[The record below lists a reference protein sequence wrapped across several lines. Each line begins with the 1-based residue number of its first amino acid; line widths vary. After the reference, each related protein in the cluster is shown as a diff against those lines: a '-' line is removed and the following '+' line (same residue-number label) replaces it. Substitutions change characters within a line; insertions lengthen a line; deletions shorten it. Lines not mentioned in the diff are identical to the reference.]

1 MKAGFHTPIMKF
13 SVADLLD
20 QLSYDQPVPKA
31 TLAKILKLT
40 NKADKERLDLALDG
54 LSKLGLLS
62 RQDDDAVVRDRC
74 EDLFDARLRCS
85 SKGFCFAIR
94 DDGGDDIYIRDHQ
107 LNHAWNGDR
116 VLVRVTREGGRR
128 RSPEGGVQCILER
141 STQSLLAQVERQQD
155 RMVAAPLDDRM
166 LTSIELPADAEEH
179 LPDEE
184 ATAVVEVKI
193 DRYPVAQLPA
203 QGHVARPLPLNAGP
217 AADRD
222 LLLTKA
228 GLHERPAAPRGS
240 VKSPASKGRT
250 DLSEQP
256 SLLLSGWQLSDAP
269 PLPAVHV
276 EARDGGSRLWLHAPS
291 VAERFGQGNSLDL
304 WIRERAEAICLGEE
318 WQPLLTPAITKA
330 CRFKAGE
337 ASDAIT
343 VRLDID
349 ADGNL
354 ADWEFML
361 STIRPVADINAIQL
375 RALAERKPKSRS
387 IPAALKP
394 IKDQLGQLETLL
406 FCADCLMAKERAD
419 GSVALDLRPPQ
430 MEALGDLRWADPSGQ
445 AHRWVDVIDRTD
457 PNSILQPLL
466 RAADRAWGQ
475 HRAELQLPGIS
486 RISSEPD
493 ATVLTD
499 VAKTAVALDLP
510 LELDDDGSPT
520 AQELITVFAE
530 SDQRRVLE
538 QQLSHAL
545 AQPQFQAEIKPQ
557 EPTED
562 GSATDSEAAPA
573 PWCCASLSYA
583 HLANQQ
589 IIQMLLSDGKDRPN
603 VRQKERLNLGRRGCA
618 ENLHWAL
625 FTGAQEEK
633 LVSIVNH
640 RLVQRLNSRRR
651 QVLELLRD
659 LQAMVQARSAE
670 PLVGQDAEGRV
681 SGVQS
686 YGFFVEV
693 GETRVEGLVHVSSLN
708 DDWYEYRSRQNRLVG
723 RKNRRVYQL
732 GDPVRVRVIKVD
744 VLRNQIDLEVIPE
757 PAADRDDSSADSDA
771 TESEVKPMAVTL
783 SNV

>member
-1 MKAGFHTPIMKF
+1 MKF

-20 QLSYDQPVPKA
+20 QLSFDQPVPKS

-40 NKADKERLDLALDG
+40 NKADRERLDLALDG

-62 RQDDDAVVRDRC
+62 RQDDDGVVRDRC

-184 ATAVVEVKI
+184 ATTVVEVKI

-217 AADRD
+217 AADRN

-330 CRFKAGE
+330 CCFKAGE

-361 STIRPVADINAIQL
+361 STIRPVADISAIQL

-387 IPAALKP
+387 IPAALKS

-445 AHRWVDVIDRTD
+445 AHRWGDVIDRTD

-493 ATVLTD
+493 PTVLTD

-545 AQPQFQAEIKPQ
+545 AHPQFQAEIKPQ

-562 GSATDSEAAPA
+562 GNPTDSEEAPA

-589 IIQMLLSDGKDRPN
+589 VIQMLLSDGKDRPN

-757 PAADRDDSSADSDA
+757 PAAERNDSSADSDA

>member
-1 MKAGFHTPIMKF
+1 MKF

-20 QLSYDQPVPKA
+20 QLSYDQPVPKS

-62 RQDDDAVVRDRC
+62 RQDDDGVVRDRC

-184 ATAVVEVKI
+184 ATTVVEVKI

-217 AADRD
+217 AADRN

-330 CRFKAGE
+330 CCFKAGE

-361 STIRPVADINAIQL
+361 STIRPVADISAIQL

-387 IPAALKP
+387 IPAALKS

-445 AHRWVDVIDRTD
+445 VHRWGDVIDRTD

-493 ATVLTD
+493 PTVLTD

-545 AQPQFQAEIKPQ
+545 AHPQFQAEIKPQ

-562 GSATDSEAAPA
+562 GNPTDSEAAPA

-589 IIQMLLSDGKDRPN
+589 VIQMLLSDGKDRPN

>member
-1 MKAGFHTPIMKF
+1 MKF

-20 QLSYDQPVPKA
+20 QLSYDQPVPKS

-62 RQDDDAVVRDRC
+62 RQDDDGVVRDRC

-184 ATAVVEVKI
+184 ATTVVEVKI

-217 AADRD
+217 AADRN

-304 WIRERAEAICLGEE
+304 WIRERAEAICLVEE

-330 CRFKAGE
+330 CCFKAGE

-361 STIRPVADINAIQL
+361 STIRPVADISAIQL

-387 IPAALKP
+387 IPAALKS

-445 AHRWVDVIDRTD
+445 AHRWGDVIDRTD

-493 ATVLTD
+493 PTVLTD

-545 AQPQFQAEIKPQ
+545 AHPQFQAEIKPQ

-562 GSATDSEAAPA
+562 GNPTDSEAAPA

-589 IIQMLLSDGKDRPN
+589 VIQMLLSDGKDRPN

>member
-1 MKAGFHTPIMKF
+1 MKF

-20 QLSYDQPVPKA
+20 QLSYDQPVPKS

-40 NKADKERLDLALDG
+40 NKADRERLDLALDG

-62 RQDDDAVVRDRC
+62 RQDDDGVVRDRC

-184 ATAVVEVKI
+184 ATTVVEVKI

-217 AADRD
+217 AADRN

-330 CRFKAGE
+330 CCFKAGE

-361 STIRPVADINAIQL
+361 STIRPVADISAIQL

-387 IPAALKP
+387 IPAALKS

-445 AHRWVDVIDRTD
+445 AHRWGDVIDRTD

-493 ATVLTD
+493 PTVLTD

-545 AQPQFQAEIKPQ
+545 AHPQFQAEIKPQ

-562 GSATDSEAAPA
+562 GNPTDSEAAPA

>member
-1 MKAGFHTPIMKF
+1 MKF

-20 QLSYDQPVPKA
+20 QLSFDQPVPKS

-62 RQDDDAVVRDRC
+62 RQDDDGVVRDRC

-184 ATAVVEVKI
+184 ATTVVEVKI

-217 AADRD
+217 AADRN

-250 DLSEQP
+250 DLSEQQ
-256 SLLLSGWQLSDAP
+256 SVLLSGWQLSDAP

-276 EARDGGSRLWLHAPS
+276 EARDGGCRLWLHAPS

-349 ADGNL
+349 SDGNL

-361 STIRPVADINAIQL
+361 STIRPVADISTIQL
-375 RALAERKPKSRS
+375 RALTERKPKSRS
-387 IPAALKP
+387 IPAALKS

-466 RAADRAWGQ
+466 RAADRAWGL
-475 HRAELQLPGIS
+475 HRTELQLPGIS
-486 RISSEPD
+486 RISSAPD
-493 ATVLTD
+493 TAVLTD

-562 GSATDSEAAPA
+562 GNATDSEAAPA

-603 VRQKERLNLGRRGCA
+603 VRQKERLNLGRRGCG

-625 FTGAQEEK
+625 FSGAQEEK

-771 TESEVKPMAVTL
+771 TESELKPMAVTL

>member
-1 MKAGFHTPIMKF
+1 MKAGFDSPTMKF

-20 QLSYDQPVPKA
+20 QLSYDQPVPKS

-62 RQDDDAVVRDRC
+62 RQDDDGVVRDRC

-184 ATAVVEVKI
+184 ATTVVEVKI

-217 AADRD
+217 AADRN

-330 CRFKAGE
+330 CCFKAGE

-387 IPAALKP
+387 IPAALKS

-493 ATVLTD
+493 PTVLTD
-499 VAKTAVALDLP
+499 VAKTAIALDLP

-589 IIQMLLSDGKDRPN
+589 VIQMLLSDGKDRPN

-771 TESEVKPMAVTL
+771 AESEVKPMAVTL

>member
-1 MKAGFHTPIMKF
+1 MQAEFDNPTMKF

-20 QLSYDQPVPKA
+20 HLSFDQPIPKA

-40 NKADKERLDLALDG
+40 NKADKDRLDFALDG

-62 RQDDDAVVRDRC
+62 RQEDDGLQRDRC
-74 EDLFDARLRCS
+74 EDLLDARLRCS

-141 STQSLLAQVERQQD
+141 GTKSLLAQVERQQD
-155 RMVAAPLDDRM
+155 RLVAAPLDDRM
-166 LTSIELPADAEEH
+166 LTSIELPAEAEQH
-179 LPDEE
+179 LPDES
-184 ATAVVEVKI
+184 ATSVVEVKI
-193 DRYPVAQLPA
+193 DRYPVAQHSA
-203 QGHVARPLPLNAGP
+203 QGHVARPLPLHAGP

-228 GLHERPAAPRGS
+228 GLHERPSAPRGS

-250 DLSEQP
+250 DLTEQP
-256 SLLLSGWQLSDAP
+256 SLLLSSWQRSDAP

-304 WIRERAEAICLGEE
+304 WLRERAEAICMGEQ
-318 WQPLLTPAITKA
+318 WLPLLTPAITKA
-330 CRFKAGE
+330 CRFKEGE
-337 ASDAIT
+337 SSDALT

-349 ADGNL
+349 AKGNL
-354 ADWEFML
+354 TDWEFML
-361 STIRPVADINAIQL
+361 STIRPVVGISVTQL
-375 RALAERKPKSRS
+375 LALAERKPKSRS
-387 IPAALKP
+387 IPAALKS
-394 IKDQLGQLETLL
+394 IKEQLGQLQTLF
-406 FCADCLMAKERAD
+406 FCADCLIAHERST

-430 MEALGDLRWADPSGQ
+430 MDALGDLRWADPSGQ
-445 AHRWVDVIDRTD
+445 SHRWVDVIDRTD

-475 HRAELQLPGIS
+475 HCAALHLPGIS
-486 RISSEPD
+486 RVSSEPET
-493 ATVLTD
+493 AVLTE

-510 LELDDDGSPT
+510 LELDEDGSPT

-545 AQPQFQAEIKPQ
+545 AHPQFQAEIRPQ
-557 EPTED
+557 DHTNDNHLESDTP
-562 GSATDSEAAPA
+562 PV

-583 HLANQQ
+583 QLANQQ
-589 IIQMLLSDGKDRPN
+589 IILSLLRDGKGRPN
-603 VRQKERLNLGRRGCA
+603 VRQKESLNLGRRGCA
-618 ENLHWAL
+618 EQLKWAL

-633 LVSIVNH
+633 LTSIVNH
-640 RLVQRLNSRRR
+640 RQVQRLNSRRR
-651 QVLELLRD
+651 RVLELQRD
-659 LQAMVQARSAE
+659 LLAMVQARSAE

-732 GDPVRVRVIKVD
+732 GDKVHVRVIKVD

-757 PAADRDDSSADSDA
+757 PSAEDYLSSDNKAMGRGDR
-771 TESEVKPMAVTL
+771 PMAVSL
-783 SNV
+783 SDD

>member
-1 MKAGFHTPIMKF
+1 MKF

-20 QLSYDQPVPKA
+20 QLSYDQPVPKS

-62 RQDDDAVVRDRC
+62 RQDDDGVVRDRC

-184 ATAVVEVKI
+184 ATTVVEVKI

-217 AADRD
+217 AADRN

-330 CRFKAGE
+330 CCFKAGE
-337 ASDAIT
+337 ASYAIT

-361 STIRPVADINAIQL
+361 STIRPVADISAIQL

-387 IPAALKP
+387 IPAALKS

-445 AHRWVDVIDRTD
+445 AHRWGDVIDRTD

-493 ATVLTD
+493 PTVLTD

-545 AQPQFQAEIKPQ
+545 AHPQFQAEIKPQ

-562 GSATDSEAAPA
+562 GNPTDSEAAPA

-589 IIQMLLSDGKDRPN
+589 VIQMLLSDGKDRPN

>member
-1 MKAGFHTPIMKF
+1 MKF

-20 QLSYDQPVPKA
+20 QLSYDQPVPKS

-62 RQDDDAVVRDRC
+62 RQDDDGVVRDRC

-184 ATAVVEVKI
+184 ATTVVEVKI

-217 AADRD
+217 AADRN

-330 CRFKAGE
+330 CCFKAGE

-361 STIRPVADINAIQL
+361 STIRPVADISAIQL

-387 IPAALKP
+387 IPAALKS

-445 AHRWVDVIDRTD
+445 AHRWGDVIDRTD

-493 ATVLTD
+493 PTVLTD

-545 AQPQFQAEIKPQ
+545 THPQFQAEIKPQ

-562 GSATDSEAAPA
+562 GNPTDSEAAPA

-589 IIQMLLSDGKDRPN
+589 VIQMLLSDGKDRPN

-757 PAADRDDSSADSDA
+757 PAADRDDSSTDSDA

>member
-1 MKAGFHTPIMKF
+1 MKF

-20 QLSYDQPVPKA
+20 QLSYDQPVPKS

-62 RQDDDAVVRDRC
+62 RQDDDGVVRDRC

-184 ATAVVEVKI
+184 ATLVVEVKI

-217 AADRD
+217 AADRN

-330 CRFKAGE
+330 CCFKAGE

-361 STIRPVADINAIQL
+361 STIRPVADISAIQL

-387 IPAALKP
+387 IPAALKS

-445 AHRWVDVIDRTD
+445 AHRWGDVIDRTD

-493 ATVLTD
+493 PTVLTD

-545 AQPQFQAEIKPQ
+545 AHPQFQAEIKPQ

-562 GSATDSEAAPA
+562 GNPTDSEAAPA

-589 IIQMLLSDGKDRPN
+589 VIQMLLSDGKDRPN

>member
-1 MKAGFHTPIMKF
+1 MKF

-40 NKADKERLDLALDG
+40 NKADRERLDLALDG

-62 RQDDDAVVRDRC
+62 RQDDDGVVRDRC
-74 EDLFDARLRCS
+74 DDLFDARLRCS

-184 ATAVVEVKI
+184 ATTVVEVKI

-217 AADRD
+217 AADRN

-330 CRFKAGE
+330 CCFKAGE

-361 STIRPVADINAIQL
+361 STIRPVADISAIQL

-387 IPAALKP
+387 IPAALKS

-493 ATVLTD
+493 PTVLTD

-545 AQPQFQAEIKPQ
+545 AHPQFQAEIKPQ

-562 GSATDSEAAPA
+562 GNPTDSEAAPA

-589 IIQMLLSDGKDRPN
+589 VIQMLLSDGKDRPN

>member
-1 MKAGFHTPIMKF
+1 MKF

-20 QLSYDQPVPKA
+20 QLSYDQPVPKS

-62 RQDDDAVVRDRC
+62 RQDDDGVVRDRC

-179 LPDEE
+179 LSDEE
-184 ATAVVEVKI
+184 ATTVVEVKI

-217 AADRD
+217 AADRN

-330 CRFKAGE
+330 CCFKAGE

-361 STIRPVADINAIQL
+361 STIRPVADISAIQL

-387 IPAALKP
+387 IPAALKS

-445 AHRWVDVIDRTD
+445 AHRWGDVIDRTD

-493 ATVLTD
+493 PTVLTD

-545 AQPQFQAEIKPQ
+545 AHPQFQAEIKPQ

-562 GSATDSEAAPA
+562 GNPTDSEAAPA

-589 IIQMLLSDGKDRPN
+589 VIQMLLSDGKDRPN

>member
-1 MKAGFHTPIMKF
+1 MKF

-20 QLSYDQPVPKA
+20 QLSYDQPVPKS

-62 RQDDDAVVRDRC
+62 RQDDDGVVRDRC

-184 ATAVVEVKI
+184 ATLVVEVKI

-203 QGHVARPLPLNAGP
+203 QGHVARPLPLDAGP

-330 CRFKAGE
+330 CCFKAGE

-361 STIRPVADINAIQL
+361 STIRPVADISTIQL

-387 IPAALKP
+387 IPAALKS

-445 AHRWVDVIDRTD
+445 AHRWGDVIDRTD

-493 ATVLTD
+493 PTVLTD

-545 AQPQFQAEIKPQ
+545 AHPQFQAEIKPQ

-562 GSATDSEAAPA
+562 GNPTDSEAAPA

-589 IIQMLLSDGKDRPN
+589 VIQMLLSDGKDRPN

>member
-1 MKAGFHTPIMKF
+1 MKF

-20 QLSYDQPVPKA
+20 QLSYDQPVPKS

-62 RQDDDAVVRDRC
+62 RQDDDGVVRDRC

-184 ATAVVEVKI
+184 ATTVVEVKI

-217 AADRD
+217 AADRN

-361 STIRPVADINAIQL
+361 STIRPVADISAIQL

-387 IPAALKP
+387 IPAALKS

-493 ATVLTD
+493 PTVLTD

-545 AQPQFQAEIKPQ
+545 AHPQFQAEIKPQ

-562 GSATDSEAAPA
+562 GNPTDSEAAPA

-589 IIQMLLSDGKDRPN
+589 VIQMLLSDGKDRPN

>member
-1 MKAGFHTPIMKF
+1 MKF

-20 QLSYDQPVPKA
+20 QLSYDQPVPKS

-62 RQDDDAVVRDRC
+62 RQDDDGVVRDRC

-184 ATAVVEVKI
+184 ATTVVEVKI

-217 AADRD
+217 AADRN
-222 LLLTKA
+222 LMLTKA

-330 CRFKAGE
+330 CCFKAGE

-361 STIRPVADINAIQL
+361 STIRPVADISAIQL

-387 IPAALKP
+387 IPAALKS

-445 AHRWVDVIDRTD
+445 AHRWGDVIDRTD

-493 ATVLTD
+493 PTVLTD

-545 AQPQFQAEIKPQ
+545 AHPQFQAEIKPQ

-562 GSATDSEAAPA
+562 GNPTDSEAAPA

-589 IIQMLLSDGKDRPN
+589 VIQMLLSDGKDRPN

>member
-1 MKAGFHTPIMKF
+1 MKF

-20 QLSYDQPVPKA
+20 QLSYDQPVPKS

-62 RQDDDAVVRDRC
+62 RQDDDGVVRDRC

-184 ATAVVEVKI
+184 ATTVVEVKI

-217 AADRD
+217 AADRN

-330 CRFKAGE
+330 CCFKAGE

-361 STIRPVADINAIQL
+361 STIRPVADISAIQL

-387 IPAALKP
+387 IPAALKS

-445 AHRWVDVIDRTD
+445 VHRWGDVIDRTD

-493 ATVLTD
+493 PTVLTD

-545 AQPQFQAEIKPQ
+545 AHPQFQAEIKPQ

-562 GSATDSEAAPA
+562 GHATDSEAAPA

-583 HLANQQ
+583 QLANQQ

>member
-1 MKAGFHTPIMKF
+1 MKF

-20 QLSYDQPVPKA
+20 QLSYDQPVPKV

-54 LSKLGLLS
+54 LSKLGLLI
-62 RQDDDAVVRDRC
+62 QHDDGGVVRDRC

-155 RMVAAPLDDRM
+155 WMVAAPLDDRM
-166 LTSIELPADAEEH
+166 LTSIELPADAEQH
-179 LPDEE
+179 LADEE
-184 ATAVVEVKI
+184 STAVVEVKI

-361 STIRPVADINAIQL
+361 STILPVADISAIQL

-387 IPAALKP
+387 IPAALKS

-445 AHRWVDVIDRTD
+445 AHRWFDVIDRTD

-486 RISSEPD
+486 KISSEPD
-493 ATVLTD
+493 TAMLTD

-510 LELDDDGSPT
+510 LELNDDGSPT

-557 EPTED
+557 EPTEE
-562 GSATDSEAAPA
+562 GNATDLEAAPA

-583 HLANQQ
+583 QLANQQ

-633 LVSIVNH
+633 LVSIVSY

-659 LQAMVQARSAE
+659 LQAMVQA
-670 PLVGQDAEGRV
+670 
-681 SGVQS
+681 
-686 YGFFVEV
+686 
-693 GETRVEGLVHVSSLN
+693 
-708 DDWYEYRSRQNRLVG
+708 
-723 RKNRRVYQL
+723 
-732 GDPVRVRVIKVD
+732 
-744 VLRNQIDLEVIPE
+744 
-757 PAADRDDSSADSDA
+757 
-771 TESEVKPMAVTL
+771 
-783 SNV
+783 

>member
-1 MKAGFHTPIMKF
+1 MKAGFHTPTMKF

-20 QLSYDQPVPKA
+20 QLSSDQPVPKA

-419 GSVALDLRPPQ
+419 GSVTLDLRPPQ

-445 AHRWVDVIDRTD
+445 AHRWLDVIDRTD

-573 PWCCASLSYA
+573 PWCCASLRYA

-589 IIQMLLSDGKDRPN
+589 IIQMLLNDGKDRPN

-757 PAADRDDSSADSDA
+757 PAADLDDSSADSDA

>member
-1 MKAGFHTPIMKF
+1 MKF

-20 QLSYDQPVPKA
+20 QLSYDQPVPKS

-62 RQDDDAVVRDRC
+62 RQDDDGVVRDRC

-184 ATAVVEVKI
+184 ATTVVEVKI

-203 QGHVARPLPLNAGP
+203 KGHVARPLPLNAGP
-217 AADRD
+217 AADRN

-330 CRFKAGE
+330 CCFKAGE

-361 STIRPVADINAIQL
+361 STIRPVADISAIQL

-387 IPAALKP
+387 IPAALKS

-445 AHRWVDVIDRTD
+445 VHRWGDVIDRTD

-493 ATVLTD
+493 PTVLTD

-545 AQPQFQAEIKPQ
+545 AHPQFQAEIKPQ

-562 GSATDSEAAPA
+562 GNPTDSEAAPA

-589 IIQMLLSDGKDRPN
+589 VIQMLLSDGKDRPN

>member
-1 MKAGFHTPIMKF
+1 MKF

-20 QLSYDQPVPKA
+20 QLSYDQPVPKS

-62 RQDDDAVVRDRC
+62 RQDDDGVVRDRC

-184 ATAVVEVKI
+184 ATTVVEVKI

-217 AADRD
+217 AADRN
-222 LLLTKA
+222 LMLTKA

-330 CRFKAGE
+330 CCFKAGE

-361 STIRPVADINAIQL
+361 STIRPVADISAIQL

-387 IPAALKP
+387 IPAALKS

-445 AHRWVDVIDRTD
+445 AHRWGDVIDRTD

-493 ATVLTD
+493 PTVLTD
-499 VAKTAVALDLP
+499 VAKTAIALDLP

-545 AQPQFQAEIKPQ
+545 AHPQFQAEIKPQ

-562 GSATDSEAAPA
+562 GNPTDSEAAPA

-589 IIQMLLSDGKDRPN
+589 VIQMLLSDGKDRPN

>member
-1 MKAGFHTPIMKF
+1 MKF

-20 QLSYDQPVPKA
+20 QLSYDQPVPKS

-62 RQDDDAVVRDRC
+62 RQDDDGVVRDRC

-184 ATAVVEVKI
+184 ATTVVEVKI

-217 AADRD
+217 AADRN

-330 CRFKAGE
+330 CCFKAGE

-361 STIRPVADINAIQL
+361 STIRPVADISAIQL

-387 IPAALKP
+387 IPAALKS

-430 MEALGDLRWADPSGQ
+430 MEALGDLRWADPIGQ
-445 AHRWVDVIDRTD
+445 AHRWGDVIDRTD

-493 ATVLTD
+493 PTVLTD

-545 AQPQFQAEIKPQ
+545 AHPQFQAEIKPQ

-562 GSATDSEAAPA
+562 GNPTDSEAAPA

-589 IIQMLLSDGKDRPN
+589 VIQMLLSDGKDRPN

>member
-1 MKAGFHTPIMKF
+1 M
-13 SVADLLD
+13 
-20 QLSYDQPVPKA
+20 
-31 TLAKILKLT
+31 
-40 NKADKERLDLALDG
+40 
-54 LSKLGLLS
+54 
-62 RQDDDAVVRDRC
+62 RDRC